1 MALRTRQQMAAVK
14 SLVHD
19 IIDAIKHLLYI
30 YDYQLVVAD
39 PRTGYKYFLYTRP
52 FDKLAER
59 VEGVDGSKCIS
70 ELKLKCAIVG
80 IDFDKQ
86 VDKWELHRNIFDID
100 NDKEEQGRLII
111 KRYLSIQ
118 TNNPKSKR
126 LSKIK

>member
-1 MALRTRQQMAAVK
+1 MAAVK

-19 IIDAIKHLLYI
+19 IIDAFKHLLYI

-59 VEGVDGSKCIS
+59 AEGVDGSKCMS

-100 NDKEEQGRLII
+100 NDKEE
-111 KRYLSIQ
+111 
-118 TNNPKSKR
+118 
-126 LSKIK
+126 

>member
-1 MALRTRQQMAAVK
+1 MATVK

-19 IIDAIKHLLYI
+19 IIDAFKRWLYI
-30 YDYQLVVAD
+30 YDYQLIVAD
-39 PRTGYKYFLYTRP
+39 PSTGYKYFLYTRP
-52 FDKLAER
+52 FNRLAER
-59 VEGVDGSKCIS
+59 VDGVDGSKCMS

-118 TNNPKSKR
+118 TNKPKSK
-126 LSKIK
+126 KAF

>member
-1 MALRTRQQMAAVK
+1 MVAVK
-14 SLVHD
+14 RFVND
-19 IIDAIKHLLYI
+19 IIAAIKHLLYI
-30 YDYQLVVAD
+30 YDYQIVVAD

-52 FDKLAER
+52 FNRLAEC
-59 VEGVDGSKCIS
+59 VEGVDGSKCMS

-118 TNNPKSKR
+118 TNKPKPKN